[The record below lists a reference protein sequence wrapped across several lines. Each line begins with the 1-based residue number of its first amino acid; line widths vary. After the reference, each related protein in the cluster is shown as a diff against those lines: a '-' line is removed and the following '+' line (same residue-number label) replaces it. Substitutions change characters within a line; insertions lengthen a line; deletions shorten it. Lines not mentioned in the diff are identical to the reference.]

1 MGWAHGHPS
10 ERPPHVVWVDT
21 FLIARTPATNGDF
34 AAYMAATG
42 APSPPFWSDPAFAD
56 PSQPVVGLSWTE
68 AGAFAEWSGARLPT
82 EAEWEKAARGG
93 LDGRRYP
100 WGDAKPGVTF
110 DRPPRVGGTPGNT
123 LGLTDLSGV
132 CHEWCG
138 DWFDED
144 YYRRSPDRNPR
155 GPATGTRRVSRGGAW
170 RHADPWSPVAHRSS
184 LPPHLRYSDY
194 GVRFARDPENG
205 GRSPVAQGRP
215 GVSEPG
221 RFFLRPPSVRAGL
234 TAPATTNRAPI
245 QYRPCS
251 GRSCRKGSWP
261 A

>member
-1 MGWAHGHPS
+1 MTFPYLSALLVLPLCGA
-10 ERPPHVVWVDT
+10 VVVALLALVAWLPQDRGRQDRYRAREGD
-21 FLIARTPATNGDF
+21 IARERVVAPLDSLRRSL
-34 AAYMAATG
+34 AA
-42 APSPPFWSDPAFAD
+42 
-56 PSQPVVGLSWTE
+56 TE

-138 DWFDED
+138 DWFAED

-194 GVRFARDPENG
+194 GVRFARDPE
-205 GRSPVAQGRP
+205 
-215 GVSEPG
+215 
-221 RFFLRPPSVRAGL
+221 
-234 TAPATTNRAPI
+234 
-245 QYRPCS
+245 
-251 GRSCRKGSWP
+251 
-261 A
+261 